1 MKRLIGE
8 IVDIVT
14 AKMDQGTRKYWS
26 SRKKPSFYLQETKTR
41 SIRNAELF
49 SSLFGWSKSDLSRE
63 TAILNSFMQ
72 QALEGMLS

>member
-14 AKMDQGTRKYWS
+14 AKWTKEPESTGVAERNQAFICRKVSKY
-26 SRKKPSFYLQETKTR
+26 FT
-41 SIRNAELF
+41 
-49 SSLFGWSKSDLSRE
+49 FGWSKSDLSRE
-63 TAILNSFMQ
+63 TAVLNSFMQ